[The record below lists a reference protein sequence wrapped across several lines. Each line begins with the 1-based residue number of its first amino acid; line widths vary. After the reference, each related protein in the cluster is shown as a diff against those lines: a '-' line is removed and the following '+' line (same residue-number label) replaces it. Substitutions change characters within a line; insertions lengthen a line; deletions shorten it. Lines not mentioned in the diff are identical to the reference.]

1 MDHARVD
8 AVLTWLVDRL
18 SERST
23 YLGIGMLLTAAGVT
37 VAPDLGNAL
46 VALGLAAAGVVAV
59 LIKDKVL

>member
-59 LIKDKVL
+59 LIKDKIL